1 LLRSTPTLSTEPAEI
16 HLVITKL
23 AETKRVTRPSPLSP
37 SLLRPSPWLL
47 PSAAAACPPL
57 PLPSWEMELSW
68 ELYQTALL
76 RLWSSEE
83 RELERAGVGWE
94 LCQASPLVFLVL
106 VTASL
111 GENSYFLLNKHHSLT
126 KSIFKSVSTIVFL
139 TMISTK

>member
-1 LLRSTPTLSTEPAEI
+1 
-16 HLVITKL
+16 
-23 AETKRVTRPSPLSP
+23 
-37 SLLRPSPWLL
+37 
-47 PSAAAACPPL
+47 
-57 PLPSWEMELSW
+57 MELSW

-83 RELERAGVGWE
+83 QELERAGVGW
-94 LCQASPLVFLVL
+94 VL